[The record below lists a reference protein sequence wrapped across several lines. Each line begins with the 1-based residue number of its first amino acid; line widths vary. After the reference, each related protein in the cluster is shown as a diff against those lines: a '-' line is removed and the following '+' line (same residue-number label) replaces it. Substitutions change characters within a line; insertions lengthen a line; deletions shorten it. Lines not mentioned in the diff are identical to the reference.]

1 LEVQDEHFIG
11 MLRTVLY
18 GRLSSVIQKKLFN
31 EFFENGTRLSE
42 DQTRTLATAHIL
54 ELRNRWR
61 AVPDAKCFS
70 NDEPR
75 KVLTRHSGKV
85 NKVFAELFG
94 DMSLGTEGMEALHE
108 LAHLLVAK
116 DEYPPECT
124 SGVVIAG
131 FGELEHFPGM
141 QAFSFGGIYEGKI
154 KYKLVQDRSVTSAQP
169 SHVVPFAQTEMV
181 ETFLSGM
188 SPQFEKQLW
197 TNVVALIQAMPGLVV
212 NEIAVLKPEEKAALV
227 EQLKPATLKAAQHV
241 AQSLLKYRDEQHLQP
256 ILQAI
261 THSPKDQLAH
271 VAQSLVNLNSFQK
284 RMSMKPETVGGP
296 VDVAVISKGDGFIW
310 IDRKHY
316 FKAELNPHFFRNY
329 DKQGTRSAHPHEFTE
344 SEAGTAEGAD
354 GPAG

>member
-1 LEVQDEHFIG
+1 

-31 EFFENGTRLSE
+31 EFFENGTKLSE
-42 DQTRTLATAHIL
+42 DQTRELATAHIL

-108 LAHLLVAK
+108 LAHTPNGQA

-131 FGELEHFPGM
+131 FVISSGNIFPSCRPSVS
-141 QAFSFGGIYEGKI
+141 AASDEGKI
-154 KYKLVQDRSVTSAQP
+154 KYKLAQDRSVTSAQP

-212 NEIAVLKPEEKAALV
+212 NEIAALKPEEKAALV

-241 AQSLLKYRDEQHLQP
+241 AQSLLKYRDEQHLQ
-256 ILQAI
+256 L
-261 THSPKDQLAH
+261 D
-271 VAQSLVNLNSFQK
+271 
-284 RMSMKPETVGGP
+284 
-296 VDVAVISKGDGFIW
+296 
-310 IDRKHY
+310 
-316 FKAELNPHFFRNY
+316 
-329 DKQGTRSAHPHEFTE
+329 
-344 SEAGTAEGAD
+344 
-354 GPAG
+354 PAGNHSQPQRPVGACCAVSWLT